1 MAKLTRT
8 QFADKSYKPQGR
20 VIRRDGMYIGFV
32 KDVTD
37 VQKMGRLLVW
47 IPEFGSRAEDEKGW
61 ITVSYSSPFAGATNP
76 NLLGNNAQTAEGT
89 QTSYGMWMVPPD
101 LENQVL
107 VMFAN
112 GDPTRGVAM
121 GFLYQQFMNNMVP
134 GIPAGQNHQFD
145 VDAPMAEY
153 NKRTQ
158 ETVKEDIVRPALTNL
173 SQGIN
178 AQGLIRDK
186 VRGVSN
192 SSARRE
198 APSEVYGFLTPGPN
212 NPDVEGKRLGGSQFY
227 MDDNTDNEHIRVRT
241 KSGAQMLIDET
252 NGIVYAINRTG
263 TSWMQMDAEGNFDIF
278 GASSVSVRSL
288 EDINLRADNNVNIE
302 AGKNV
307 TIKAAKDGL
316 PREIDPIPTPA
327 VGQPG
332 EGEGGD
338 IIIEAYN
345 DFTTTTVEGSMFT
358 SSLQG
363 DYSLTVAGNRLTTID
378 GNEDLN
384 VTGYIKTTSAGAVD
398 VKSGGNMTVSS
409 GGTLGIGSSNFNVST
424 GGDVGGNGKFV
435 AGGDVISGGDVK
447 TGSIALNGLHNHTH
461 VIASGSSAGKTKPYT
476 GSGGG
481 GSVSGPSAQ
490 DAGTA
495 TPVTPLSPASKTN
508 VLSSFSGSANDTRET
523 EDVLS
528 VVGRFLTYEPCPEH
542 NNKGE

>member
-1 MAKLTRT
+1 MAKLSRT
-8 QFADKSYKPQGR
+8 QFADKNYKPQGR

-32 KDVTD
+32 KDVSD
-37 VQKMGRLLVW
+37 IQKMGRLRVW

-76 NLLGNNAQTAEGT
+76 KLLGNNAQTAEGT

-112 GDPTRGVAM
+112 GDPTRGVAI

-158 ETVKEDIVRPALTNL
+158 ETVTDDLTRPALTNL
-173 SQGIN
+173 ANGIN

-186 VRGVSN
+186 IRGVSN

-198 APSEVYGFLTPGPN
+198 APSEVYGFLTPGPA
-212 NPDVEGKRLGGSQFY
+212 NPNAEGKRLGGSQFY
-227 MDDNTDNEHIRVRT
+227 MDDNAENEHIRVRT

-288 EDINLRADNNVNIE
+288 EDINLRADQDVNIE
-302 AGKNV
+302 AGRNI
-307 TIKAAKDGL
+307 TIKAAKDRL
-316 PREIDPIPTPA
+316 ARELDPIPTAA

-345 DFTTTTVEGSMFT
+345 DMTTTTVEGSMFA

-363 DYSLTVAGNRLTTID
+363 DYSLTVAGNRLTTIQ

-384 VTGYIKTTSAGAVD
+384 VTGTMKFTTAD
-398 VKSGGNMTVSS
+398 TLNVKSGSDMTVSS
-409 GGTLGIGSSNFNVST
+409 GGSLGIGSSNFNVTT

-435 AGGDVISGGDVK
+435 SGADMISGGDVK
-447 TGSIALNGLHNHTH
+447 TSKIALNGLHKHTH
-461 VIASGSSAGKTKPYT
+461 VIASGSSAGKTKPYL

-481 GSVSGPSAQ
+481 GSVSGPTAQ
-490 DAGTA
+490 DAATA
-495 TPVTPLSPASKTN
+495 TAVTPLSPGSKTN
-508 VLSSFSGSANDTRET
+508 VLATFVAPANDTRET
-523 EDVLS
+523 EDVLT

>member
-1 MAKLTRT
+1 
-8 QFADKSYKPQGR
+8 
-20 VIRRDGMYIGFV
+20 
-32 KDVTD
+32 
-37 VQKMGRLLVW
+37 
-47 IPEFGSRAEDEKGW
+47 
-61 ITVSYSSPFAGATNP
+61 
-76 NLLGNNAQTAEGT
+76 
-89 QTSYGMWMVPPD
+89 
-101 LENQVL
+101 
-107 VMFAN
+107 
-112 GDPTRGVAM
+112 
-121 GFLYQQFMNNMVP
+121 
-134 GIPAGQNHQFD
+134 
-145 VDAPMAEY
+145 MAEY

-158 ETVKEDIVRPALTNL
+158 ETITDDLTRPALTNL
-173 SQGIN
+173 ANGIN

-186 VRGVSN
+186 VRGISN

-198 APSEVYGFLTPGPN
+198 APSEVYGFLTPGPV

-227 MDDNTDNEHIRVRT
+227 MDDNAENEHIRVRT

-288 EDINLRADNNVNIE
+288 EDINLRADQDVNIE
-302 AGKNV
+302 AGRNI
-307 TIKAAKDGL
+307 TIKASKDRL
-316 PREIDPIPTPA
+316 TRELDPIPTAA

-345 DFTTTTVEGSMFT
+345 DFTTTTVEGSMFS

-363 DYSLTVAGNRLTTID
+363 DYSLTVAGNRLTTIT
-378 GNEDLN
+378 GNDDLK
-384 VTGYIKTTSAGAVD
+384 VDGYIKATSTGTLD
-398 VKSGGNMTVSS
+398 VKSGGMTISS
-409 GGTLGIGSSNFNVST
+409 DGTLGIGSSNFNVTT

-447 TGSIALNGLHNHTH
+447 TSKIALNGLHNHTH
-461 VIASGSSAGKTKPYT
+461 IIASGSSAGKTKPYI

-481 GSVSGPSAQ
+481 GSVSGPTAQ
-490 DAGTA
+490 DAAIATA
-495 TPVTPLSPASKTN
+495 VTPISPGSKTN
-508 VLSSFSGSANDTRET
+508 VLATFVAPANDTRET
-523 EDVLS
+523 EDVLT